1 LLLCYGFLIL
11 LMAEGWLV
19 TEQTSHW
26 YMH

>member
-1 LLLCYGFLIL
+1 
-11 LMAEGWLV
+11 MAEGWLV